1 MYTIGLRR
9 EDLYMEEDPVVS
21 EAIRRL
27 PQDEQDLRL
36 FRLKRA
42 LDLSLKKALLPK
54 DQWTSD
60 EEVDNMYIYC
70 ILLGASKAPPVLY
83 SSYSTKDQRPLLYSY
98 QIGAVMLHNF
108 ISQ

>member
-1 MYTIGLRR
+1 MYKVHIHVHVHVGLRR
-9 EDLYMEEDPVVS
+9 EDLYMEDDPVVS

-27 PQDEQDLRL
+27 PQEERDLRL

-60 EEVDNMYIYC
+60 EEVSI
-70 ILLGASKAPPVLY
+70 PV
-83 SSYSTKDQRPLLYSY
+83 SIVTCP
-98 QIGAVMLHNF
+98 
-108 ISQ
+108 